1 VVRTITAGVV
11 LAVAAAAALLV
22 GDGFGWGLD
31 AVLLLGVGA
40 GAVLGLVPD
49 GSPLA
54 KIGGFALGLL
64 AASIGYALRA
74 AVFPDSTTARAV
86 AVVLVVLAA
95 TGLVLLTFG
104 RAPLWSAFL
113 GVAVLGGAYEETY
126 TESPGSLLSTLP
138 VALTSVLAVVAVG
151 FAATVFFSGADGEA
165 GQPRRRRASS
175 ERPPETEPDEEVS
188 LDEVMTAGSN

>member
-1 VVRTITAGVV
+1 MVRTITAGVV
-11 LAVAAAAALLV
+11 LALAAAAALVV

-54 KIGGFALGLL
+54 KAGGFALGLL
-64 AASIGYALRA
+64 AAAIGYALRA
-74 AVFPDSTTARAV
+74 AVFPDTTTARAV

-104 RAPLWSAFL
+104 RSPLWSAFL
-113 GVAVLGGAYEETY
+113 GMAVLGGAYEEAY

-138 VALTSVLAVVAVG
+138 VALTSVLTVVAVG
-151 FAATVFFSGADGEA
+151 FAATVFFAGADGQA
-165 GQPRRRRASS
+165 GEPRRRRSS
-175 ERPPETEPDEEVS
+175 AQRPPDTEPDDEVS
-188 LDEVMTAGSN
+188 LDDVMRAGSN